1 MIAFPTRC
9 LALTA
14 VAAGW
19 VISSGCAT
27 THQRSAADSD
37 GAFVHI
43 KSGPDETH
51 RVMMGLRMAQI
62 MAEDR
67 DVLVYLDVDA
77 IDLVL
82 RDSPD
87 LAMEPFGSSHAVIRD
102 LIDRGVPVFACPGCL
117 QAASKTPEDLM
128 PGVRVAEKD
137 AFFGFT
143 EGRILTIDY

>member
-1 MIAFPTRC
+1 MITFSTRC

-14 VAAGW
+14 VAAAA
-19 VISSGCAT
+19 VFFSGCAT
-27 THQRSAADSD
+27 THERSAADSG

-77 IDLVL
+77 IGLVL

-87 LAMEPFGSSHAVIRD
+87 LAMEPFGSSHAAIRD
-102 LIDRGVPVFACPGCL
+102 LIDRGVTVFACPGCL
-117 QAASKTPEDLM
+117 QAAGNTPEDLM

-137 AFFGFT
+137 AFFDFT
-143 EGRILTIDY
+143 DGRILTIDY

>member
-1 MIAFPTRC
+1 
-9 LALTA
+9 
-14 VAAGW
+14 
-19 VISSGCAT
+19 
-27 THQRSAADSD
+27 
-37 GAFVHI
+37 
-43 KSGPDETH
+43 
-51 RVMMGLRMAQI
+51 MMGLRMAQT

-87 LAMEPFGSSHAVIRD
+87 LAMEPFGSSHAAIRD
-102 LIDRGVPVFACPGCL
+102 LIDRGVTVFACPGCL
-117 QAASKTPEDLM
+117 QAAGKTPEDLM